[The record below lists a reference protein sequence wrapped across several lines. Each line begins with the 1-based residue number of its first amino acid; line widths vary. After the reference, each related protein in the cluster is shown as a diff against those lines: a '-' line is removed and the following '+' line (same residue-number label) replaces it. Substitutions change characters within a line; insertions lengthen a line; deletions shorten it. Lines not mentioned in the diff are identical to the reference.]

1 MPYNANIPQA
11 TDQIS
16 DSQNDILQ
24 NFQSILAL
32 VDVNHVTFDD
42 PNQGKHFLVE
52 MPQQAGPAFAP
63 PAGEVAL
70 ECLASA
76 YGTNTPTLFYLQ
88 NGINPVEMASGRL
101 ASVGWS
107 FLPSGLLM
115 KWGQFPV
122 PNVGAFTFNFSVL
135 NNPPVFGT
143 IYEILFSIQSTNVN
157 PDPNIF
163 INLNVNTTT
172 TTAIGFNAVARDST
186 RPTTLP
192 ATVYYMAIGSL

>member
-24 NFQSILAL
+24 NFESILTL

-70 ECLASA
+70 ECLPSA
-76 YGTNTPTLFYLQ
+76 FGANAPTLVYLQ
-88 NGINPVEMASGRL
+88 NAIPPIEMTSADIVSPMK
-101 ASVGWS
+101 WS
-107 FLPSGLLM
+107 FLPSGLLI
-115 KWGQFPV
+115 KTFFSNVLGPTTGTSNLN
-122 PNVGAFTFNFSVL
+122 PVGAPQYNIGIFWAGFTF
-135 NNPPVFGT
+135 G
-143 IYEILFSIQSTNVN
+143 STNVL
-157 PDPNIF
+157 PDPNLVAYI
-163 INLNVNTTT
+163 NTTT
-172 TTAIGFNAVARDST
+172 TTTAQLTWRVFARDSALVT
-186 RPTTLP
+186 NP
-192 ATVYYMAIGSL
+192 ATLFMYTIGI